1 MKYSLKGL
9 TLEPKVL
16 TFDVYGTLIDWETG
30 LNTALQN
37 IFHIHGIDKTE
48 SEALQLYAY
57 HEANVSAGDYLPYR
71 EVLTQTLKQIGEALG
86 FIPQESELIDFA
98 NSIADWPVF
107 PDSQVALQELQK
119 YFKLAVITNCDD
131 EHFAISSRKLGIEFD
146 YIITAELARSYK
158 PSLNNFLLALGSI
171 GVPNKNILHIAE
183 SLFHDHVPA
192 KALGLSTV
200 WINRRYG
207 KEGKGATLSA
217 TALPDAE
224 YPSMKVFVE
233 AMLSSNSLL
242 NTSCTQ

>member
-1 MKYSLKGL
+1 MKYVLKGL

-30 LNTALQN
+30 LNTALQT
-37 IFHIHGIDKTE
+37 IFLNHGIHKTE

-57 HEANVSAGDYLPYR
+57 HEAIVSAGDYLPYR
-71 EVLTQTLKQIGEALG
+71 EVLTQTLKHIGDALG
-86 FIPQESELIDFA
+86 FKPKESELTDFS
-98 NSIADWPVF
+98 NSIGDWPAF
-107 PDSQVALQELQK
+107 PDSQAALQELQK
-119 YFKLAVITNCDD
+119 HFKLAVITNCDD

-171 GVPNKNILHIAE
+171 GVPNQSILHIAE

-200 WINRRYG
+200 WINRRHG

-217 TALPDAE
+217 TALPDVE
-224 YPSMKVFVE
+224 YSSMKAFAE
-233 AMLSSNSLL
+233 SMLSSNSLL
-242 NTSCTQ
+242 NTSST